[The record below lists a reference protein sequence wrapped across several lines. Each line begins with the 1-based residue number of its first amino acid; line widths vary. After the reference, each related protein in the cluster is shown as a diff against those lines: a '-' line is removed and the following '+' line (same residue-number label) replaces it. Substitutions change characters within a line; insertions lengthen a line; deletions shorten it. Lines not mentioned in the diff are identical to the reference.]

1 MATSK
6 KPTEAFEMAS
16 FDFAK
21 FTDSF
26 RQIAEKNMA
35 QSTDAYEQIKVA
47 AEEATQTAQKAFDA
61 FREGTAALSNKAF
74 ENARTNTEAS
84 LAFFEK
90 LAGAK
95 TLSEL
100 IELQGEF
107 FRTSFE
113 TLAAQAKE
121 TQQLTVKVTENS
133 TAPVKAAAEKAV
145 EAVTPKA
152 A

>member
-1 MATSK
+1 MATAK
-6 KPTEAFEMAS
+6 NTQAFELAS

-21 FTDSF
+21 FADSF

-35 QSTDAYEQIKVA
+35 QSTDAYEQMKAA

-61 FREGTAALSNKAF
+61 LREGTATLSNKAF
-74 ENARTNTEAS
+74 ENARTNTEAG

-90 LAGAK
+90 FAGAR

-100 IELQGEF
+100 VELQGEF

-113 TLAAQAKE
+113 TLAAQTKE
-121 TQQLTVKVTENS
+121 TQELTVKVTEKS
-133 TAPVKAAAEKAV
+133 TAPVKAATEKA
-145 EAVTPKA
+145 AVAVSPKA